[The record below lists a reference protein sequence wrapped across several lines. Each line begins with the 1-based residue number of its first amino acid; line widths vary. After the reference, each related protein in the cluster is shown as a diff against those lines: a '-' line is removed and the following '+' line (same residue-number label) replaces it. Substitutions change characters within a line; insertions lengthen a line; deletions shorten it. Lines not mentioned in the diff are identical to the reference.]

1 MKPVCARER
10 DEAKSAA
17 RGSVQAYEL
26 LRAFEG
32 TAGGIAGEESCDR
45 SLGNELLLFIVL

>member
-1 MKPVCARER
+1 MRERER

-17 RGSVQAYEL
+17 RGSVQASEL
-26 LRAFEG
+26 VRAFGG

-45 SLGNELLLFIVL
+45 SFGNELLLFIVL